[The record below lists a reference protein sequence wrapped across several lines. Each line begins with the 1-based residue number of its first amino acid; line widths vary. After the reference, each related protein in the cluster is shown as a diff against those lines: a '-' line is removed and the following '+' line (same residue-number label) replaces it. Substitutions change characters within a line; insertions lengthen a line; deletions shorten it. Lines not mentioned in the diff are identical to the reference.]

1 MLFVINDIT
10 WSTYQAVQAAYDDG
24 IRDFQFEID
33 SPGGSLDAALRIYDL
48 LRGDKDCIVSANVNG
63 CCMSAATILL
73 LAAPLDKRTAT
84 AHSTFMI
91 HSPLMPIMQDVNKT
105 SVNQIKQTIDVAYD
119 QIKQIYSERTN
130 LNGLIDEYME
140 SERMFYTEEAIKA
153 GFVNNKKDLYNKT
166 EKMSRIRNLVNSIMM
181 QLKNEKFITV
191 ENIEFEALAIEV
203 GAPVDGLQDG
213 VYELLTGEVITV
225 DKGIIIDV
233 IPKPEEKVETTEDST
248 AEPTVVEAEAETET
262 EPAVEEVSVAE
273 AKETVVETVEEVV
286 EQVETAVSE
295 EEIKEAVK
303 TAIAELKQELE
314 NKYKNMVE
322 LVNSVGG
329 TERLITLKN
338 TMSEQKSFK
347 SEVKNTKKS
356 LNDLMAMV
364 NK

>member
-1 MLFVINDIT
+1 MLFNIDDIT
-10 WSTYQAVQAAYDDG
+10 MLTYNSIKQNYDEG
-24 IRDFQFEID
+24 VRDFAFNID
-33 SPGGSLDAALRIYDL
+33 SGGGDFNAALKIYDL
-48 LRGDKDCIVSANVNG
+48 LRGDPECVVSARVDG
-63 CCMSAATILL
+63 LCMSAATILL
-73 LAAPLDKRTAT
+73 LAAPLERRSAT
-84 AHSTFMI
+84 QHSIFMC
-91 HSPLMPIMQDVNKT
+91 HSPLMPFAENVNLET
-105 SVNQIKQTIDVAYD
+105 ANQLKDTIQSAYD
-119 QIKQIYSERTN
+119 ELVSIYKERTN
-130 LNGLIDEYME
+130 SEKYIIDYMKA
-140 SERMFYTEEAIKA
+140 ERQFYSKEANKL
-153 GFVNNKKDLYNKT
+153 GFINNIEQLYNRNNR
-166 EKMSRIRNLVNSIMM
+166 MSRIRNLVNSILM

-191 ENIEFEALAIEV
+191 DNIEFEALAIEV

-213 VYELLTGEVITV
+213 VYELLSGEVITV

-233 IPKPEEKVETTEDST
+233 IPKPEETVETAE
-248 AEPTVVEAEAETET
+248 AEPTVEAEAEVET

-286 EQVETAVSE
+286 EQIETAVSE
-295 EEIKEAVK
+295 EEIKEAVEA
-303 TAIAELKQELE
+303 AIAELKQELE
-314 NKYKNMVE
+314 NKYKDMVE